1 MKGAITEGG
10 HFGRPAATT
19 GRNFCRRVFIAVMV
33 TFLSFSHTLRL
44 AGATTNQGFSF
55 YDRAGNITWSNTF
68 PAGVLT
74 IETASVV
81 TGRWSVGRSFFTS
94 NSVGGASIATNL
106 SMNGGSNLFVRLVA
120 VDISTNTPRHFTNLV
135 ESYGKLETVAGRGSN
150 MGDHVSYWQTNF
162 EGGWATNADLSRPHI
177 AFGDAAGS
185 VFIVDQGSSAIL
197 KVTPDGR
204 IHTYAGTHTAGNN
217 GDGPAPATNLH
228 LRFPNGGWL
237 RADGTFYILDTENG
251 KVRKVSTNGIMSTIF
266 TTTPMGDGRA
276 LWVKSDESLIYF
288 GSGPG
293 VNLNVTT
300 LNKWTPT
307 GGVAVVRSGFLNM
320 GNILGNE
327 TNGDLYITDRDA
339 YRVYR
344 LGTNGTLTTIAGN
357 GTATGGGEGFLATQT
372 GLILPRSIW
381 FIPNGGYFIS
391 EHDPGN
397 RIWYV
402 DPAGII
408 HRWMNGSSAN
418 NFRVGDGQ
426 WFYQNPATAKI
437 SRVRSANIAPN
448 GDMIIM
454 ESNYGYVR
462 RIKFGRL
469 NP

>member
-1 MKGAITEGG
+1 MKGALTEGG
-10 HFGRPAATT
+10 HFARPAAPT
-19 GRNFCRRVFIAVMV
+19 GRHFCHSAFIVMLA
-33 TFLSFSHTLRL
+33 FLLLSPALRL

-55 YDRAGNITWSNTF
+55 YDRTGNIAWSNTF

-81 TGRWSVGRSFFTS
+81 TGRWSVGKSFFTS
-94 NSVGGASIATNL
+94 NSFGGTRLPTN
-106 SMNGGSNLFVRLVA
+106 SSNQFVRLAA
-120 VDISTNTPRHFTNLV
+120 VDISTNSRRHFTNLA
-135 ESYGKLETVAGRGSN
+135 ESYGKLETVAGRGQY
-150 MGDHVSYWQTNF
+150 MGDHVNYWQTNF
-162 EGGWATNADLSRPHI
+162 EGGWATNANLSRPHI
-177 AFGDAAGS
+177 AFGDADGN
-185 VFIVDQGSSAIL
+185 VLIVDQGSSAIL
-197 KVTPDGR
+197 RVTPDGR

-251 KVRKVSTNGIMSTIF
+251 KVRKVSTNGMMSTIF

-288 GSGPG
+288 GSGSAVG
-293 VNLNVTT
+293 ANVTV

-344 LGTNGTLTTIAGN
+344 LSPGGTLTTIAGN
-357 GTATGGGEGFLATQT
+357 GTSSGGGEGFPALST

-391 EHDPGN
+391 EHSPGN

-408 HRWMNGSSAN
+408 HRWMNGSDAN

-426 WFYQNPATAKI
+426 WFYQNPATAKL
-437 SRVRSANIAPN
+437 SRVRSANVAPN

>member
-1 MKGAITEGG
+1 MKGAMTEGR
-10 HFGRPAATT
+10 FFPMPPARA
-19 GRNFCRRVFIAVMV
+19 GWISSREGFVAGLLI
-33 TFLSFSHTLRL
+33 LL
-44 AGATTNQGFSF
+44 ALGSTRGLAAATTNQGFRS
-55 YDRAGNITWSNTF
+55 YDRAGNISWSNTF
-68 PAGVLT
+68 PTGVLT

-81 TGRWSVGRSFFTS
+81 TGRWSIGKSFFTS
-94 NSVGGASIATNL
+94 NSVGGTRLTTN
-106 SMNGGSNLFVRLVA
+106 SSNLFVRLAA
-120 VDISTNTPRHFTNLV
+120 VDISTNTPRHFTNLA
-135 ESYGKLETVAGRGSN
+135 ESYGKLETVAGRGGGS
-150 MGDHVSYWQTNF
+150 GDHVSYWQSSF

-177 AFGDAAGS
+177 AFGDAGGN

-197 KVTPDGR
+197 KVTPAGR
-204 IHTYAGTHTAGNN
+204 IYTYAGTHTAGNN
-217 GDGPAPATNLH
+217 GDGPATAATNLH
-228 LRFPNGGWL
+228 LRYPNGGWL
-237 RADGTFYILDTENG
+237 RADGTFYILDTENA
-251 KVRKVSTNGIMSTIF
+251 KVRKVSTNGIMSTLF
-266 TTTPMGDGRA
+266 TKSTTMGDGRA

-288 GSGPG
+288 GSGSAVG
-293 VNLNVTT
+293 ANVTV
-300 LNKWTPT
+300 LNKWTPA
-307 GGVAVVRSGFLNM
+307 GGVVVVRTDFLNM

-344 LGTNGTLTTIAGN
+344 LGTNGILTTIAGN
-357 GTATGGGEGFLATQT
+357 GTASGGGEGFPALST

-391 EHDPGN
+391 EHSPGN

-402 DPAGII
+402 DPAGLI
-408 HRWMNGSSAN
+408 HRWMNGSDAN

-426 WFYQNPATAKI
+426 WFYQNPATAKL
-437 SRVRSANIAPN
+437 SRVRSANVAPN